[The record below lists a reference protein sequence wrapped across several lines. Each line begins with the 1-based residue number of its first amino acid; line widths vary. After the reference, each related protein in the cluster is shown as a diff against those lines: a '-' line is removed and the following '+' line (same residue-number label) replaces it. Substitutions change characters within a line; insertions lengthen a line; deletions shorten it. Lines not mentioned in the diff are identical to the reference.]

1 MTDEKDGESTEAKPE
16 DGEAEAKEGTEAAS
30 ETESET
36 GTETGTESETALAKE
51 PPKPPA
57 KKRAAPG
64 AAWVQ
69 PLARF
74 DEWWTRWE
82 ARLAVGVLG
91 AEIFS
96 LCTWIALKGMSAE
109 YRPADKVDPEAPVDV
124 SGVIFRALVGALV
137 LGLAAHFALRPKDPA
152 KRKTDIRYQVGVSA
166 AAVFGLL
173 VSRGWAN
180 AGSEYFS
187 NLLNWLQS
195 ASTLTLFGGLRGLAT
210 RFTLWLALLGA
221 SLATAQGKHINVD
234 VVMRYLTPKLRLSVA
249 LAGWLAAS
257 LVCLSG
263 AWGFVDHL
271 SIAEFKLSIEEPC
284 ANDAT
289 KTCSVP
295 PTERLGKVRHEMA
308 RDLFLARRQMMLDFK
323 SWPKVLGGTKYE
335 TYLHSAEW
343 NEWIRGGDWDAY
355 FSKDDLQG
363 QMMDESDTKLT
374 RLPLIN
380 IPGTGE
386 NTNGLLIRDMDFVF
400 PFGLLMIGL
409 RFLLRCL
416 LAIGGAV
423 KVDVDAAHDEPEIE
437 HAHEGSEVES

>member
-1 MTDEKDGESTEAKPE
+1 MTDEKDGESTEKKPS
-16 DGEAEAKEGTEAAS
+16 AS
-30 ETESET
+30 ESASETETESET
-36 GTETGTESETALAKE
+36 ESKAEAASAKE

-57 KKRAAPG
+57 KKPSGPG
-64 AAWVQ
+64 SAWVQ
-69 PLARF
+69 PLVRF

-109 YRPADKVDPEAPVDV
+109 YRPADQTDPDAPVDV
-124 SGVIFRALVGALV
+124 SGVIFRAIVGALV
-137 LGLAAHFALRPKDPA
+137 LGIGAHFALRPKDPA
-152 KRKTDIRYQVGVSA
+152 KRKTDIRYQAGVSA
-166 AAVFGLL
+166 AAIIGLL
-173 VSRGWAN
+173 VSYRWAN
-180 AGSEYFS
+180 AGSAYFS

-195 ASTLTLFGGLRGLAT
+195 ASTLTLFGGLRGMAT

-234 VVMRYLTPKLRLSVA
+234 VVMRFLTPKMRLPVA
-249 LAGWLAAS
+249 LVGWLAAA

-271 SIAEFKLSIEEPC
+271 AIAEFKISMEAPC

-289 KTCSVP
+289 KMCAVG
-295 PTERLGKVRHEMA
+295 PTERLGKVRHEMG
-308 RDLFLARRQMMLDFK
+308 RDFFLARRQAALDFK
-323 SWPKVLGGTKYE
+323 SWSKVLGGTKYE
-335 TYLHSAEW
+335 TFLHAAEW
-343 NEWIRGGDWDAY
+343 NEWMRAGDWEEY
-355 FSKDDLQG
+355 FTKEDVQG

-386 NTNGLLIRDMDFVF
+386 NTMGLLIRDIDFVF
-400 PFGLLMIGL
+400 PFGLLMIAL
-409 RFLLRCL
+409 RFLLRCV

-423 KVDVDAAHDEPEIE
+423 KVDVDAAHGDPDIE
-437 HAHEGSEVES
+437 HAHAHDASKVGS